1 MNMNTEQR
9 KKPPATLQERF
20 GFKDP
25 ELTTPQHDEIMLW
38 LDGQMQSMVDE
49 MYDAPVR
56 AHDWEETATELNETW
71 LPRMEAEIEKA
82 RDHRWLKEEDKATLL
97 ADLEA
102 RKTGPGPTPPCPGI
116 RIKKTWEYPVRSQRD
131 FIIGFVDM
139 KVEVELPGRV
149 FLGNTSDHDNFKP
162 ELWSGSNSFTWF
174 LSRRQN
180 NGEPPYRP
188 KWRRT
193 DGETHYLYFEVKPSI
208 PSLGEL
214 LRQIRS
220 YGINQNFYVVSPD
233 DRFREQIEAQR
244 VGFIKYPG

>member
-25 ELTTPQHDEIMLW
+25 ELTTPKHDEIMLW
-38 LDGQMQSMVDE
+38 LDGQMQAMVDAL
-49 MYDAPVR
+49 YNAPAL
-56 AHDWEETATELNETW
+56 AHDWEEHGEDLENSW
-71 LPRMEAEIEKA
+71 LPGMEAEIEKA
-82 RDHRWLKEEDKATLL
+82 RNHRWLKDADKAALV
-97 ADLEA
+97 AALEA
-102 RKTGPGPTPPCPGI
+102 RKTGPGPAPKWPGI
-116 RIKKTWEYPVRSQRD
+116 RVKKIWEYPLRTERG
-131 FIIGFVDM
+131 FLIGFIDM
-139 KVEVELPGRV
+139 KVEVYVPHL
-149 FLGNTSDHDNFKP
+149 FYLGNTVNNDNFRASA
-162 ELWSGSNSFTWF
+162 WSGSNNYTWM
-174 LSRRQN
+174 LTHAES
-180 NGEPPYRP
+180 GPPHVP
-188 KWRRT
+188 KWRFLQ
-193 DGETHYLYFEVKPSI
+193 GEDHQLYFEVKPSI